1 MIHYSP
7 TSLSQ
12 VIDWRIKANTV
23 YRILDRIEWLDNF
36 FDTGEIQLSSFE
48 KFRNYKDE
56 MQGDYHEGKA
66 AIICEDKDNNTHII
80 GYESGINGYVLST
93 TKSLEEKVVNDFN
106 GKCALIIKHP
116 TLFGLEISKKLPFVS
131 SGLEGSCDYVESKN
145 RFLEK
150 QMNTNKLLESINELD
165 KRKAIGILSELTM
178 GMELFAKQKKYE
190 HQKEYRF
197 IWFSNWPVTE
207 TIKVRCPEAIQYCEK
222 LVF

>member
-12 VIDWRIKANTV
+12 VINWRIKATPV
-23 YRILDRIEWLDNF
+23 YRILDSIEWLDNF

-48 KFRNYKDE
+48 KFRSYKDE

-66 AIICEDKDNNTHII
+66 AIICEDEEKKTHII
-80 GYESGINGYVLST
+80 GYESGTNGYVLST

-106 GKCALIIKHP
+106 GKCAILIKHP
-116 TLFGLEISKKLPFVS
+116 TLFGLELSKKLPFIF

-150 QMNTNKLLESINELD
+150 QLNTDNLLESINELD
-165 KRKAIGILSELTM
+165 KRKVLGILSELTM
-178 GMELFAKQKKYE
+178 GMELFAKHKKYE

-197 IWFSNWPVTE
+197 IWFSNGPVIE
-207 TIKVRCPEAIQYCEK
+207 TIKVKCPEVIEYCDK
-222 LVF
+222 IVF